1 MRLIVNRM
9 KNVALCRML
18 RKGIS
23 KLILK
28 KSLIFTACILAFFA
42 NPYVYAQTAN
52 HVSLSGV
59 TVYNPQ
65 DLLVAV
71 SNHSSVQT
79 SSLTIDQ
86 LAEGIQKYY
95 RENGYFLAHVST
107 SSLNG
112 KSHIEV
118 REGKISKIEVS
129 GASPELSKVIYN
141 YITTAV
147 GNGPVTLKNFERG
160 LMLAKDL
167 SGVNLTSE
175 FVSSEATHDDVLK
188 IAVAPV
194 KQRGSFSLDNLPRNF
209 GSGIYAFLS
218 QEVYSIFTPGDL
230 FRVNI
235 MPSTDFNNEWNGVF
249 GSLTYRAPVGYEGWY
264 VEGTVGKGL
273 TRNLYTGSG
282 LSPQNLFQ
290 NNLNANIV
298 VGYPLHRD
306 AHSFLYTMSELGYT
320 VLDNSLDRLNNTETA
335 VFRQFLVYSENHSDG
350 STLRAGITLTGGVAD
365 KQYYLNQVVSD
376 PSFYHLRFGVGY
388 TMPLSDLSAGLGMR
402 LEATAQFTTSSVPTT
417 EKYFLGDRTRL
428 RGYGYSE
435 LIGDSGIAA
444 TAEITQFYSVGIRY
458 FDSISPFA
466 FVDVGWI
473 KQNIPIPGM
482 LNQTP
487 LASVGVGVQTM
498 SKENF
503 SIRSW
508 IGLPLIAGNTT
519 PAFSP
524 AFWLQL
530 TQAW

>member
-1 MRLIVNRM
+1 MRLIVNRI
-9 KNVALCRML
+9 KNAALGRLL
-18 RKGIS
+18 RES
-23 KLILK
+23 ASILVLR
-28 KSLIFTACILAFFA
+28 KSLIFNACILAFFA
-42 NPYVYAQTAN
+42 NPGAYAQTAN
-52 HVSLSGV
+52 HISLSGV
-59 TVYNPQ
+59 TVYKPQ
-65 DLLVAV
+65 DLLAAV

-79 SSLTIDQ
+79 STLTIDQ
-86 LAEGIQKYY
+86 LAEVIQKYY

-107 SSLNG
+107 TSVNG

-118 REGKISKIEVS
+118 REGKISKIEIS
-129 GASPELSKVIYN
+129 GASPELSKAIYN
-141 YITTAV
+141 YIATAV
-147 GNGPVTLKNFERG
+147 GDGPVTLKNFERG

-167 SGVNLTSE
+167 GGVNLTSE

-209 GSGIYAFLS
+209 GKGIYAVLS
-218 QEVYSIFTPGDL
+218 EEVYSIFKPGDL
-230 FRVNI
+230 FRFNI
-235 MPSTDFNNEWNGVF
+235 LPSTDFNNEWNGVF
-249 GSLTYRAPVGYEGWY
+249 GSLSYRAPIGSEGMY
-264 VEGTVGKGL
+264 AEGTVGKGL
-273 TRNLYTGSG
+273 TRNIYTATG
-282 LSPQNLFQ
+282 LSPRNLFQ

-306 AHSFLYTMSELGYT
+306 THSFLYTMSELGYT
-320 VLDNSLDRLNNTETA
+320 VLDNSIDRLDDTQTA

-350 STLRAGITLTGGVAD
+350 STLRAGITLTGGLAD
-365 KQYYLNQVVSD
+365 KQYYANQVISD
-376 PSFYHLRFGVGY
+376 PSFYHIRLGLGY

-402 LEATAQFTTSSVPTT
+402 LEASAQFTTSSVPTT
-417 EKYFLGDRTRL
+417 EKYFLGDRSRL

-435 LIGDSGIAA
+435 LIGDSGAAA
-444 TAEITQFYSVGIRY
+444 TAEITQFYHVGARY
-458 FDSISPFA
+458 FGSISPFA

-498 SKENF
+498 SQENF